1 MRAFFSTFL
10 KPKAQK
16 IPTTN
21 APLVPEPV
29 VNQTT
34 DAKNK
39 APKLTYTDALAN
51 LYNEDAYSIR
61 TSCNAEPC
69 SLLFKQ
75 RMNALLS
82 SGDNHDVT
90 LTFGEKAIPA
100 HRKILAARSEYFK
113 TMFEGKMAE
122 SHQQNINI
130 EEEQECEPVRALLQY
145 FYCDYIDLSKYNML
159 EL

>member
-1 MRAFFSTFL
+1 MRAFFNTFL

-29 VNQTT
+29 VNQTN
-34 DAKNK
+34 AKSK
-39 APKLTYTDALAN
+39 APELIYTASLTN
-51 LYNEDAYSIR
+51 LSNEDAYNIR
-61 TSCNAEPC
+61 TKCNAEPC
-69 SLLFKQ
+69 SLVFKQ
-75 RMNALLS
+75 HMNALLA

-90 LTFGEKAIPA
+90 LTFGEKMIPA

-130 EEEQECEPVRALLQY
+130 EEEQECEPMRALLQY